1 MSNRAV
7 VTITGHADRERV
19 ATWAKNVELGTIVE
33 FRKKTR
39 SHEQNAKL
47 HAMLGEVAEQV
58 VWYGR
63 KLDATDWKHI
73 FTASLRHADVVP
85 GIDRG
90 TVVPLGMRT
99 SQMTIEE
106 MGNLIELIYAFGADP
121 AHPVTFKEPK
131 EQNTET
137 SDVPHDADVGSD
149 AVDPS
154 GVAPTLPADEA
165 DQPGGELEPPATSS
179 SGSTTLSNEDKDNLL
194 ALIKRLKASIGDDET
209 IVHITGQSFAAEG
222 RKLSPLAAE
231 KAKTLVKLFRAIC
244 RGERD
249 KAEVIEEA
257 CGIAQVDILELGV
270 DL

>member
-137 SDVPHDADVGSD
+137 SDVPHASDAGSD
-149 AVDPS
+149 TDLLPGEASTTEPGGSSESSSPAGSPGSEQSESDHEFDQVDWLRTFARVI
-154 GVAPTLPADEA
+154 VAAIGPDEA
-165 DQPGGELEPPATSS
+165 AVVDVSKGQFVQGLSEDTATR
-179 SGSTTLSNEDKDNLL
+179 
-194 ALIKRLKASIGDDET
+194 ART
-209 IVHITGQSFAAEG
+209 IINYARQA
-222 RKLSPLAAE
+222 
-231 KAKTLVKLFRAIC
+231 C
-244 RGERD
+244 RGEIEAD
-249 KAEVIEEA
+249 DAKEIIAGKARMESVK
-257 CGIAQVDILELGV
+257 ELANG
-270 DL
+270 